1 MEIIERHKNI
11 KHNAILE
18 SAVPDCLKN
27 GKMLIE
33 PVKVKETTQTTYFS
47 THEQIQRAERVL
59 VGRKG
64 SGKTYK
70 AMNLAI
76 NPLDIGR

>member
-1 MEIIERHKNI
+1 
-11 KHNAILE
+11 
-18 SAVPDCLKN
+18 
-27 GKMLIE
+27 MLIG

-59 VGRKG
+59 VVPKG

-76 NPLDIGR
+76 NALEIGR